1 MSRGRVGLA
10 ARVLASGELAAGVLA
25 ASMAI
30 ASVSPLGISLLAARS
45 SAALAQSPQVTTGL
59 APPVQLTADED
70 HQRLLDL
77 LHITESRRG
86 PDGDPTSPNAANF
99 DESKVAPYT
108 LPDPLVLKNG
118 RRVTSAEAW
127 WKARRPQIVADFDN
141 EMYGHVPANVPK
153 VTWEVVRT
161 RHETVDNVTVV
172 TKDLVGHVDN
182 SAYPLITVNLQMTLT
197 TPEHASGPVP
207 VMLEFGLTPEVQ
219 GTLRKRFT
227 DAQWAAYM
235 GPGPGWQSLVL
246 AKGWGYAILI
256 PTSVQADN
264 GAGLTQGIIGLTNK
278 GQPRQPGDWGALRA
292 WAWGASRALDYF
304 QTDSAVD
311 SRQVGIEGLSRY
323 GKATLVA
330 MAYEPRF
337 AIGFVGSSGEVGAK
351 LSRRTFGEQVENIA
365 SSSEY
370 HWMAGNFLKYA
381 GPLTR
386 NDLPVDAHELIALC
400 APRPVF
406 VSSGAQAVEGGWV
419 DARGMFLAAVAA
431 GPVYRLLHEKDLGT
445 TEFPTLETALIEG
458 DIAFRQHRYGHTTG
472 PNWPTFL
479 TFASRYIQGPAVQ
492 GNAQS
497 GSLGAFDAQSDIGTV
512 VPPGTGGYDASAAT
526 YTLTSAGANTWYRV
540 DNFHYLWKKSSGDM
554 ALTADIS
561 FPPPSYQHEP
571 NPHRKGI
578 LMFRQSLDDGSA
590 YVDVGAHG
598 SGLTALQ
605 FRRAAGAN
613 TEDVELNIDAPKTV
627 RLEKRGDTFTLYLSM
642 RGEPLHQVGASVTL
656 HLEEPFYVG
665 LGAVSHDDSTTDKV
679 VFSNVKAEPLATA
692 AHDTRMSLYSTLQ
705 TIQIED
711 QARRAMVIRTSPV
724 YMHSANWTAADGS
737 NIYAYENG
745 HIERIPY
752 LSPGAGG
759 TPQPVD
765 VGRLV
770 GCSGNYGLSP
780 DGTALAVSCAQQAGG
795 QHDVYLLPAH
805 GGGTP
810 RRVTDGK
817 VSSYFHAWSPDSKTI
832 SFTRGRA
839 GKADIFTIS
848 ASGGPETRLT
858 HDTLNDGPDYT
869 PDGKFIYFDSLRSG
883 STQIWRMKS
892 DGSEAEQIT
901 NDNNINSSPHVSPDG
916 KTVAFLSQPES
927 EGSLGVGAASLQV
940 LTVHDGSVRT
950 VATFRGDRGSFAMYG
965 WGDNNHVAFVSYQA
979 LPSL

>member
-1 MSRGRVGLA
+1 MSHWGRG
-10 ARVLASGELAAGVLA
+10 LAAGVLA
-25 ASMAI
+25 VGIAI
-30 ASVSPLGISLLAARS
+30 GSLP
-45 SAALAQSPQVTTGL
+45 AALAQAPQVTTDL
-59 APPVQLTADED
+59 TAPVQLSSEQD

-77 LHITESRRG
+77 LQITTLRSG

-118 RRVTSAEAW
+118 QRVTSAEAW

-161 RHETVDNVTVV
+161 RHETVDNVPVV

-182 SAYPLITVNLQMTLT
+182 SAYPLITVDIQLTLT

-207 VMLEFGLTPEVQ
+207 VMLEFGLTSEVQ
-219 GTLRKRFT
+219 GTRRLRFT

-235 GPGPGWQSLVL
+235 GPGPSWQSLVL
-246 AKGWGYAILI
+246 AKGWGYATLI
-256 PTSVQADN
+256 PTSIQADN

-311 SRQVGIEGLSRY
+311 GRQVGIEGLSRY

-419 DARGMFLAAVAA
+419 DARGMFLAAVGA
-431 GPVYRLLHEKDLGT
+431 GPVFRLLHKKDLGT
-445 TEFPTLETALIEG
+445 TGFPPMETALIDG

-479 TFASRYIQGPAVQ
+479 TFASRYIQGPAAQ

-497 GSLGAFDAQSDIGTV
+497 ASLGAFDAQSDIGTV
-512 VPPGTGGYDASAAT
+512 VPPGTGSYDASAAT

-540 DNFHYLWKKSSGDM
+540 DHFHYLWKKSSGWKKSAGDM
-554 ALTADIS
+554 ALTADIT

-578 LMFRQSLDDGSA
+578 LMFRQSLDSGSA

-642 RGEPLHQVGASVTL
+642 KGEPLHQVGASVTL

-665 LGAVSHDDSTTDKV
+665 LGAVSHDDSITDKV

-692 AHDTRMSLYSTLQ
+692 ANDTRVSLYSTLQ

-724 YMHSANWTAADGS
+724 YMHSANWTAADGA

-765 VGRLV
+765 VGSLV

-780 DGTALAVSCAQQAGG
+780 DGTSFAVSCAQKAGG

-805 GGGTP
+805 GGGRP
-810 RRVTDGK
+810 RRVTDGR

-832 SFTRGRA
+832 AFTRGSA

-858 HDTLNDGPDYT
+858 RDTLSDGPDYT
-869 PDGKFIYFDSLRSG
+869 PDGKSIYFDSSRSG
-883 STQIWRMKS
+883 STQIWRMRS

-901 NDNNINSSPHVSPDG
+901 NDNHINSSPHVSPDG

-927 EGSLGVGAASLQV
+927 EGSRGIGAASLQV

-965 WGDNNHVAFVSYQA
+965 WGDNNHVAFVSYQV
-979 LPSL
+979 LPSP